1 MAPRHTGCAGAHLK
15 SCRDEPGD
23 CEAIRTS
30 KILERAQLRCLYTT
44 VHSAG
49 SKQEELEATMLLKAV
64 SYLSFL
70 RWDECHDWGAAIDG
84 YSCAEGTG
92 EQREGEG
99 LPSTSGDGQRV
110 KSCL

>member
-1 MAPRHTGCAGAHLK
+1 MPGLEGWDASERPELVAPRHTGCAGAHLK

-30 KILERAQLRCLYTT
+30 EILERAQLRCLYTT

-49 SKQEELEATMLLKAV
+49 SKQEEMEATVLLKTV
-64 SYLSFL
+64 TYLSFL

-84 YSCAEGTG
+84 YRLC
-92 EQREGEG
+92 RR
-99 LPSTSGDGQRV
+99 DR
-110 KSCL
+110 